1 MTARFLTLLNTTR
14 LPDGFSHV
22 EQELVFESE
31 ILGRK
36 VRVPPGFKTDFASVP
51 RLPLTY
57 LLFGGV
63 GDAAAVIHDYLY
75 TMGNVPRKVCDEVFA
90 EALAASDVPAWR
102 RGPMWLGVRLF
113 GGGRYTPAAS

>member
-1 MTARFLTLLNTTR
+1 MTARFLSLLNTTR
-14 LPDGFSHV
+14 LPDGFSRV

-31 ILGRK
+31 VLGRK

-63 GDAAAVIHDYLY
+63 GDAAAVVHDYLY
-75 TMGNVPRKVCDEVFA
+75 TMGNVPRKLCDEVFV
-90 EALAASDVPAWR
+90 EALKASDVAAWR